1 MLLANSVPGLQSWLQ
16 LGGLPATAELP
27 SPTPSLS
34 AMTNSHE
41 GSAWAWQHDV
51 VVQVIYTFNCFGC
64 ATFLDYWSYEN
75 CKPESYHV
83 HDLLFI
89 LVLNSR
95 APVSMSAI
103 FCNGLQLGGFHCQ
116 QKQGQG
122 RTCPEK
128 LWKVVLP
135 HDSSLQILF
144 VCLQFPWELWLH
156 SNMANWAWSW
166 GRALVT
172 SGSYRLKEKF
182 LWNRRKSPEH
192 NITIIHFLWT
202 RCRGI
207 PKHGEE
213 LLAGHALSIRTYLKH
228 QKYKWNLI
236 SHDPN
241 IYIEAVTRTFGPT
254 GGFPGDRV
262 EILVLTVHWLA
273 AKGPNIQF
281 LQTALYCISWPQK
294 SQRQCKRIFQEARTR
309 NMFRPGCIT
318 IITIIVYQEKL
329 WRSNHNWFTKHAGLI
344 EATKTDVGI

>member
-1 MLLANSVPGLQSWLQ
+1 MKSCPASRFELANPLCLSAIPLGAVACCGCSIPTWPTGLGRGEGLWLQ
-16 LGGLPATAELP
+16 YLWFIPAEGKVSLPL
-27 SPTPSLS
+27 
-34 AMTNSHE
+34 
-41 GSAWAWQHDV
+41 
-51 VVQVIYTFNCFGC
+51 
-64 ATFLDYWSYEN
+64 
-75 CKPESYHV
+75 
-83 HDLLFI
+83 
-89 LVLNSR
+89 
-95 APVSMSAI
+95 
-103 FCNGLQLGGFHCQ
+103 
-116 QKQGQG
+116 
-122 RTCPEK
+122 
-128 LWKVVLP
+128 
-135 HDSSLQILF
+135 
-144 VCLQFPWELWLH
+144 
-156 SNMANWAWSW
+156 
-166 GRALVT
+166 
-172 SGSYRLKEKF
+172 
-182 LWNRRKSPEH
+182 NRRKSPEH

-281 LQTALYCISWPQK
+281 LQTALYCISWPTQK

-318 IITIIVYQEKL
+318 IITIIVSRAAMK
-329 WRSNHNWFTKHAGLI
+329 I
-344 EATKTDVGI
+344 EQ